1 MITSKTGTSPIA
13 WALNPLV
20 PLYKPS
26 PRKRPTLPLQ
36 NKFNQLLHASTTV
49 SNSFNSCL
57 ESLSLQIT
65 QYLFNYSL
73 SCPISYLSCAFLPFH
88 LKSIQTLRISFNTD
102 TIIILPITTFSIL
115 VRFSFTCPNLNYF
128 NKLLSIQFCR
138 LIVLAIF
145 KNLLN
150 QNIFH
155 RLIC

>member
-73 SCPISYLSCAFLPFH
+73 SCPISYLSCVFSAISSATFLSFLILSAIFLP
-88 LKSIQTLRISFNTD
+88 LLVLVPII
-102 TIIILPITTFSIL
+102 TIATFSANNSIL
-115 VRFSFTCPNLNYF
+115 KNRT
-128 NKLLSIQFCR
+128 
-138 LIVLAIF
+138 IF
-145 KNLLN
+145 IHLPKPQLF
-150 QNIFH
+150 Q
-155 RLIC
+155 